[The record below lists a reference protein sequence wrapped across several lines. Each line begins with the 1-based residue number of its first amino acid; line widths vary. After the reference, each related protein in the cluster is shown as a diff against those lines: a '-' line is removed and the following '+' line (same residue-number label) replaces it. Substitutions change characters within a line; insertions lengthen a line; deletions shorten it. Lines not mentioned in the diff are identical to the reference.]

1 MKNMYK
7 SIIVEGPIGVGKTT
21 LATKLSSS
29 LESMLVLEKYSENP
43 FLEKFYKDVGKFNK
57 YTKTSKHALSTQ
69 LFFLLQRAD
78 DFKSKEYLAL
88 KNHNIIS
95 DYFIDKDKLFAKAIL
110 STDEYLLYNK
120 VYDALNLDIEKP
132 SLVIYLQTNAE
143 TLMSRIKKRGIGYE
157 TNITEAYLKKIIDSY
172 TLFFHS
178 YKESPLL
185 IINTS
190 NVNVNDPHDYA
201 MLLEQINKDIKGK
214 IYLNPLSQ

>member
-1 MKNMYK
+1 
-7 SIIVEGPIGVGKTT
+7 
-21 LATKLSSS
+21 
-29 LESMLVLEKYSENP
+29 
-43 FLEKFYKDVGKFNK
+43 
-57 YTKTSKHALSTQ
+57 
-69 LFFLLQRAD
+69 
-78 DFKSKEYLAL
+78 
-88 KNHNIIS
+88 
-95 DYFIDKDKLFAKAIL
+95 
-110 STDEYLLYNK
+110 
-120 VYDALNLDIEKP
+120 
-132 SLVIYLQTNAE
+132 
-143 TLMSRIKKRGIGYE
+143 MSRIKKRGIGYE